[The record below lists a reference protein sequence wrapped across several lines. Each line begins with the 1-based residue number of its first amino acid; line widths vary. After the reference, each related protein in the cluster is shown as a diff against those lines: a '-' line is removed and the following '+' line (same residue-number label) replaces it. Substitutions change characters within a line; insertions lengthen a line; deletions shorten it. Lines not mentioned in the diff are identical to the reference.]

1 MFATNPVGKPPQT
14 SNLNKNQIHV
24 TYFLIDCG
32 FYWADSPPGVPCGPG
47 SSHPSF
53 YSLNF
58 KMYCKT
64 KKAEV
69 SKKASRKKKS
79 LLTITCGG
87 LPTGFVANTKIC

>member
-47 SSHPSF
+47 SSRIQ
-53 YSLNF
+53 N
-58 KMYCKT
+58 
-64 KKAEV
+64 
-69 SKKASRKKKS
+69 
-79 LLTITCGG
+79 
-87 LPTGFVANTKIC
+87 VATNVTVYFAISTLR